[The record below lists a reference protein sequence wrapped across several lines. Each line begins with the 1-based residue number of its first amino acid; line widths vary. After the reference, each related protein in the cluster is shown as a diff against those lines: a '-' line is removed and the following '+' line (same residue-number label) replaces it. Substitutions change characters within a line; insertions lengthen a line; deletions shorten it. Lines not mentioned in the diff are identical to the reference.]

1 MTSPV
6 PAQEESD
13 FAFIRIN
20 PDPSTLR
27 PSQLDGGSVF
37 RLIRRKTHTYTA
49 VPPVVLALVIAPCAK
64 AR

>member
-6 PAQEESD
+6 PVQEELD

-20 PDPSTLR
+20 PVPSTLR

-37 RLIRRKTHTYTA
+37 GSI
-49 VPPVVLALVIAPCAK
+49 
-64 AR
+64 